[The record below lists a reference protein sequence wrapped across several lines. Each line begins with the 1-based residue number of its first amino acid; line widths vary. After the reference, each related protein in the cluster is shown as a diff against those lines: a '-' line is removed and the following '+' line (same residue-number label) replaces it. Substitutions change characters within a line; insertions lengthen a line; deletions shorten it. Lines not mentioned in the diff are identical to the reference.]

1 MQERR
6 GKYGEGIFFKF
17 YNMGQIEMY
26 SLFNTV
32 TKVFLSLYL
41 LISDY
46 NYKKNVRAF
55 FYVDAFTMNLWEEFM
70 DSTQISIIYFFSF
83 FIFIKFLIQYS

>member
-1 MQERR
+1 MINIIFLTSEYFNRNSMQERR

-32 TKVFLSLYL
+32 TKVFLSLYF

-46 NYKKNVRAF
+46 NYKKM
-55 FYVDAFTMNLWEEFM
+55 YV
-70 DSTQISIIYFFSF
+70 YFFT
-83 FIFIKFLIQYS
+83 

>member
-46 NYKKNVRAF
+46 NYKKMYVHF
-55 FYVDAFTMNLWEEFM
+55 FT
-70 DSTQISIIYFFSF
+70 
-83 FIFIKFLIQYS
+83 

>member
-1 MQERR
+1 MNTIVLSLSFFFRPPGFRTNVINIIFLTSECFNRNSMQERR

-17 YNMGQIEMY
+17 YNMGQIEIY

-46 NYKKNVRAF
+46 NYKKMYVHF
-55 FYVDAFTMNLWEEFM
+55 FT
-70 DSTQISIIYFFSF
+70 
-83 FIFIKFLIQYS
+83 